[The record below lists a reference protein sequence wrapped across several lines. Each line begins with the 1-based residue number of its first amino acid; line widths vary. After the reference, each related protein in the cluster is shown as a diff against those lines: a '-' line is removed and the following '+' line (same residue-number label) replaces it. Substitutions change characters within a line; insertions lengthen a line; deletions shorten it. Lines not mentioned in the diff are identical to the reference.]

1 VFCFVDYLTI
11 YLKKRFCC
19 NNVGLGKLPGDIC
32 MSIVRPAIVYVTDD
46 WLAIALMSCTFEIP
60 SGLSIHLAS

>member
-1 VFCFVDYLTI
+1 
-11 YLKKRFCC
+11 
-19 NNVGLGKLPGDIC
+19 